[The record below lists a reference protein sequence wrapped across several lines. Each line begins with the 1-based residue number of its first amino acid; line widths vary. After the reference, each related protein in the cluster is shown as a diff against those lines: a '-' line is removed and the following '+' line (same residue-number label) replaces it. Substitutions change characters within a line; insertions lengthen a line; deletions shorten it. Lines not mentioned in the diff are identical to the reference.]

1 MSNTATLS
9 PITVTLA
16 VEGMN
21 CQSCVRHVGEAL
33 KHHVAP
39 LDLAIDLAGKQLT
52 VRFDPATTSLMA
64 IAQVLDEAGYPTRV
78 I

>member
-21 CQSCVRHVGEAL
+21 CQSCVRHVDEAL
-33 KHHVAP
+33 KQHVT
-39 LDLAIDLAGKQLT
+39 LIKHAIDLAGKRLT
-52 VRFDPATTSLMA
+52 VSFDPATTSLAA
-64 IAQVLDEAGYPTRV
+64 IAQVLDQEGYATRV
-78 I
+78 L